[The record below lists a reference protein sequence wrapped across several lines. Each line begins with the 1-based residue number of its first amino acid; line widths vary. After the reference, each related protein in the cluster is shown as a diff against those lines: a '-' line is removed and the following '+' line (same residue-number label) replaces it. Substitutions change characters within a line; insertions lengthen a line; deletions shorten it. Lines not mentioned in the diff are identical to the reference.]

1 MIPSPQSIAS
11 AMGADEIRRRMAM
24 IAWNLANPPPG
35 RRKSLGAARLEARAA
50 LANYRAALR
59 IIRKA

>member
-1 MIPSPQSIAS
+1 MTPSPKSIAA
-11 AMGADEIRRRMAM
+11 AMGADEIRRRMDM

-35 RRKSLGAARLEARAA
+35 RRKALGAARREARAA
-50 LANYRAALR
+50 LVTYRAALR